1 MGHNDNDGK
10 DMQNRH
16 RQGSLYNT
24 RLDQTIPQ
32 TTQGESKNSNNHK
45 NTIILILVFL
55 LGVLTASLV
64 FCILFFPVR
73 NRKKDESDLHSESS
87 AETQAYSTEA
97 DEPALPAE
105 TGETEVTKV
114 TEVTEVTD
122 DSGSK
127 KMTSL
132 YLDTCPIIES
142 ASYQGNM
149 GDSFIDVI
157 GTNQYTRGNRSID
170 GTIYTHGIEAW
181 IARWNELSEISWAYA
196 VFDLEPGYHSLSGN
210 VTLIESYNTDH
221 FDSTLYFY
229 DGDRLIDSFLLNPQS
244 IPFEFNIDISDVDAL
259 KILVED
265 NTAVEGGTS
274 FGIVDT
280 VLSTE
285 VK

>member
-1 MGHNDNDGK
+1 M
-10 DMQNRH
+10 
-16 RQGSLYNT
+16 
-24 RLDQTIPQ
+24 
-32 TTQGESKNSNNHK
+32 
-45 NTIILILVFL
+45 
-55 LGVLTASLV
+55 

-73 NRKKDESDLHSESS
+73 NRKNEESDLHSDPS

-97 DEPALPAE
+97 DEPVLLEE
-105 TGETEVTKV
+105 TGK
-114 TEVTEVTD
+114 TEVTD
-122 DSGSK
+122 DSDSK
-127 KMTSL
+127 KMTSI

-142 ASYQGNM
+142 ASYQENM

-170 GTIYTHGIEAW
+170 GKIYTHGIEAW

-196 VFDLEPGYHSLSGN
+196 VFDLEPGYHSLSGR

-229 DGDRLIDSFLLNPQS
+229 DGDRLIDSFWLTPQS
-244 IPFEFNIDISDVDAL
+244 IPFEFNIDISGVDAL

-280 VLSTE
+280 VLLTE

>member
-10 DMQNRH
+10 DMQNRN

-24 RLDQTIPQ
+24 RLDQTISQ

-45 NTIILILVFL
+45 KTIILILVFL

-97 DEPALPAE
+97 DEATLPAE
-105 TGETEVTKV
+105 TGE
-114 TEVTEVTD
+114 TEVTD

-132 YLDTCPIIES
+132 YLDTCPIIEC

-149 GDSFIDVI
+149 GDSFVDVI

-170 GTIYTHGIEAW
+170 GNIYTHGIEAW

-196 VFDLEPGYHSLSGN
+196 VFDLEPGYHSLSGH

-229 DGDRLIDSFLLNPQS
+229 DGGWLIDSFLLNPQS

-285 VK
+285 MK

>member
-1 MGHNDNDGK
+1 MAGHNDNDGK

-73 NRKKDESDLHSESS
+73 NRKKDESNLHSEPS
-87 AETQAYSTEA
+87 AETQAYSTET

-105 TGETEVTKV
+105 AGETV
-114 TEVTEVTD
+114 VTD

-127 KMTSL
+127 KMASL

-142 ASYQGNM
+142 ASYQENM

-170 GTIYTHGIEAW
+170 GNIYTHGIEAW

-196 VFDLEPGYHSLSGN
+196 VFDLEPGYHSLSGH

-229 DGDRLIDSFLLNPQS
+229 DGDRLIDSFLMNPLS

-280 VLSTE
+280 ILSTE

>member
-24 RLDQTIPQ
+24 RLDQTILQ

-45 NTIILILVFL
+45 KTIILILVFL

-73 NRKKDESDLHSESS
+73 NRKKDESDLHSELS

-97 DEPALPAE
+97 DEAALPAE
-105 TGETEVTKV
+105 TGE
-114 TEVTEVTD
+114 TD

-170 GTIYTHGIEAW
+170 GNIYTHGIEAW
-181 IARWNELSEISWAYA
+181 IARWNELSEISWAYG
-196 VFDLEPGYHSLSGN
+196 VFDLEPGYHSLSGH
-210 VTLIESYNTDH
+210 VTLIESYNTDY